1 MQRRNFLP
9 FGLLTAFLILT
20 IACNTA
26 SDAWTNFTKCASN
39 TCVKEAL
46 AVKDAFLKD
55 PKTTLGQFT
64 ATYEKGDDHVIGWLY
79 LLRDSVLL
87 NEKFSPTA
95 DRVALQQQLVEAA
108 RPFLDDPKLSEMAKS
123 VTQEI
128 ENLAILAEAEDGV
141 LETITGTYAYEQ
153 NGASGTFKVLAV
165 GADSIRYALEIF
177 GPAPA
182 HNQGMMEGFAKI
194 NSQGVALFGTSE
206 FGGKCEI
213 EATFKGESVV
223 LKTLSGDDATCGFGH
238 NVRADGAYNRSDDLD
253 PFRAE
258 GGDPAP
264 ANLLGRWKSTQD
276 PKSEIE
282 ITDKEYVDIY
292 DGKTLERNLYAY
304 FKTCPKD
311 CAPDT
316 QEPCLRVSAQ
326 DDMCYTVLFAD
337 GKTLQLVY
345 LGGTGKTLTFKRK

>member
-1 MQRRNFLP
+1 MRATNFLS
-9 FGLLTAFLILT
+9 FGLLTAFLLFIL
-20 IACNTA
+20 ACNTP
-26 SDAWTNFTKCASN
+26 DAWADFTKCGSN
-39 TCVKEAL
+39 ACVKEAL

-55 PKTTLGQFT
+55 PKTTLEKFT

-95 DRVALQQQLVEAA
+95 ERIALQQQIVEAA
-108 RPFLDDPKLSEMAKS
+108 KPFLDDPKLSEMAKS

-128 ENLAILAEAEDGV
+128 ENLSILAKTEDKG
-141 LETITGTYAYEQ
+141 LENITGTYAYEQ
-153 NGASGTFKVLAV
+153 NGASGAFKVLAV
-165 GADSIRYALEIF
+165 GADSIRYAIEVF

-182 HNQGMMEGFAKI
+182 HNQGMLEGFAQI
-194 NSQGVALFGTSE
+194 NSAGVALLGTTE

-213 EATFKGESVV
+213 EATFKGETVV
-223 LKTLSGDDATCGFGH
+223 LKTRSGDDATCGFGH
-238 NVRADGAYNRSDDLD
+238 NIRADGAYKRSDDLD

-258 GGDPAP
+258 GGDPVP
-264 ANLLGRWKSTQD
+264 AKILGRWKSTED

-282 ITDKEYVDIY
+282 ITETEYADIY
-292 DGKTLERNLYAY
+292 DSKPVSRNLFAY

-311 CAPDT
+311 CASDT
-316 QEPCLRVSAQ
+316 NEPCLRVSAQ
-326 DDMCYTVLFAD
+326 DDMCYSILFAD